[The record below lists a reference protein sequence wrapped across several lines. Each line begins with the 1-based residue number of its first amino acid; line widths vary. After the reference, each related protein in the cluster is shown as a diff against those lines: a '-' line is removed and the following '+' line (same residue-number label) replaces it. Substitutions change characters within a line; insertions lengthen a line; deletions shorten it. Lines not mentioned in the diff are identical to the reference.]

1 MGKTWPAGRSTPW
14 VPFAAL
20 FGRSSFVI
28 FVILR
33 ILPGDPLVAILGVE
47 GHAQMKPADRAR
59 IMADLGLSDPLPVQ
73 YVRWLVD
80 IATGQLGKSFFR
92 GDTVAELILHRGPIS
107 AEIAVLS
114 LVVSWLV
121 GLPVGIL
128 SAFKPNSMPDGVART
143 LSVLFIAIPGF
154 WLGMLI
160 VLALLFW
167 FGYKAPIVIVH
178 LWQDPWQNLQ
188 MVIGPAIVLGLAQ
201 GAYIARMSRS
211 CLLEVIGEDFVRTA
225 RAKGLREA
233 IVVFRHALPNALLPV
248 ITISGVLLGFVLG
261 GSVAV
266 EQAFG
271 VPGLGRALVTAVIER
286 DIIVVQNLVL
296 LYAVIFVASTSWS
309 TSATRGST
317 RGSGTADGPR
327 RRCRAVARR
336 RRELHA
342 VLATPTQ
349 HAGRGRRLRRAG
361 PSSSWRWRRR
371 CWRPAIRS
379 RPTSGG

>member
-1 MGKTWPAGRSTPW
+1 MKKYLARRA
-14 VPFAAL
+14 VYAAVTL
-20 FGRSSFVI
+20 FGVSLSI

-47 GHAQMKPADRAR
+47 GHAQMSPADRER

-73 YVRWLVD
+73 YVRWLGD
-80 IATGQLGKSFFR
+80 IATGQLGQSFFR

-107 AEIAVLS
+107 AEIGVLS
-114 LVVSWLV
+114 LIVSWLV

-128 SAFKPNSMPDGVART
+128 SAFKPNSMPDGIART

-167 FGYKAPIVIVH
+167 FGYKAPIIIVH
-178 LWQDPWQNLQ
+178 VWQDPWQNLQ
-188 MVIGPAIVLGLAQ
+188 IVIGPGIVLGLAQ

-211 CLLEVIGEDFVRTA
+211 CLLEVISEDFVRTA
-225 RAKGLREA
+225 RAKGLREGL
-233 IVVFRHALPNALLPV
+233 VVMRHALPNALLPV

-271 VPGLGRALVTAVIER
+271 VPGLGRSLVAAVIER

-296 LYAVIFVASTSWS
+296 FYAVIFVAVNVLVDLSYAWL
-309 TSATRGST
+309 
-317 RGSGTADGPR
+317 DPR
-327 RRCRAVARR
+327 
-336 RRELHA
+336 
-342 VLATPTQ
+342 
-349 HAGRGRRLRRAG
+349 
-361 PSSSWRWRRR
+361 
-371 CWRPAIRS
+371 IRY
-379 RPTSGG
+379 G